1 MTAYILVERATADA
15 VGRETQLRRI
25 GTRDA
30 PEEVTVQISVEGTG
44 SVQIQGRI
52 SKEAPWVDIGDRHV
66 ESAIAYVRPI
76 EFLRA
81 VVQGI
86 GTDSKISVWATWGF

>member
-1 MTAYILVERATADA
+1 MTAYTLLERVTADA
-15 VGRETQLRRI
+15 IGRETQLRRI

-30 PEEVTVQISVEGTG
+30 PEEVTVQIAVEGTG

-52 SKEAPWVDIGDRHV
+52 SKEAPWVDIGARHA
-66 ESAIAYVRPI
+66 ESAITYVRPV

-81 VVQGI
+81 IVQDI
-86 GTDSKISVWATWGF
+86 GADSKISVWATWGF